1 MLILYCDINNFSIEY
16 RVKLKAVIYS
26 SAGNMAAHMAGH
38 MAGHMACQRSRDQ
51 LHNILC

>member
-26 SAGNMAAHMAGH
+26 SAGH

-51 LHNILC
+51 FHNILC